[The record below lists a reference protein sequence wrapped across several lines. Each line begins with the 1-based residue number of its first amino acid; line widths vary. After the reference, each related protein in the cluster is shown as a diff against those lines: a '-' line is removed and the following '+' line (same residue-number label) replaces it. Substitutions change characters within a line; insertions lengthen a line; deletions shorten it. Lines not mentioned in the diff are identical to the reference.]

1 MGTVFTTVGER
12 KVADLWDGSTTA
24 PAGFW
29 IGWGTSTQASA
40 KGDGDLVAAAAE
52 ARVTA
57 TLSQPTTNVNRSV
70 GTITAASSK
79 EIGEAGLFASSSAG
93 TAMFVRGDFT
103 KVALAANDSI
113 QFTFDITWS

>member
-1 MGTVFTTVGER
+1 MFTTVGER

-24 PAGFW
+24 PASFW
-29 IGWGTSTQASA
+29 IGWGTSTQAAA
-40 KGDGDLVAAAAE
+40 KGDTALVAEVAQ
-52 ARVTA
+52 ARVSA

-70 GTITAASSK
+70 GTLTAGSSMD
-79 EIGEAGLFASSSAG
+79 IGEAGLFASSSAG
-93 TAMFVRGDFT
+93 TPMFVRGDFT